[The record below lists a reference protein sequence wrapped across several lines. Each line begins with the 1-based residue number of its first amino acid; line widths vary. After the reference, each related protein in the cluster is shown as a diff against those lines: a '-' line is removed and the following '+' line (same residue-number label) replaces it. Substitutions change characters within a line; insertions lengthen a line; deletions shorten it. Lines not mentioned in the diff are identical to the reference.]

1 MFDLER
7 AALTRSDAWTAFFVQ
22 AVTDYVVWGARPT
35 GRLSEE
41 QAEWLIARVDETR
54 TPASFA
60 ILVNVLDET
69 TQVPAW
75 FEAAVRARAIAGW
88 PGLSRGE
95 DAFSTPLPGLLP
107 SLVRLV
113 CLRTTKRIDEDDDDQ
128 SHPADQDIAHADAA
142 LALTC
147 LRLID
152 ACRSFAHVSTSLPAA
167 GNGHQ
172 DGKFLPEARG
182 ATPCCERA
190 VGSRCRMT
198 RGKSGLHRRSA

>member
-1 MFDLER
+1 MITAVEATTFVNDAGSVFTSLVEDQASLSARHLTSLHRHLFADCSLDQHEATSLFDLER

-69 TQVPAW
+69 SQIPAW

-95 DAFSTPLPGLLP
+95 DAFSRPL
-107 SLVRLV
+107 
-113 CLRTTKRIDEDDDDQ
+113 Q
-128 SHPADQDIAHADAA
+128 AA
-142 LALTC
+142 A
-147 LRLID
+147 
-152 ACRSFAHVSTSLPAA
+152 
-167 GNGHQ
+167 
-172 DGKFLPEARG
+172 
-182 ATPCCERA
+182 
-190 VGSRCRMT
+190 
-198 RGKSGLHRRSA
+198 